1 MSEYAEDFV
10 RYLKTL
16 QERDR
21 GALAILRRSLGFAP
35 GAYPPAYPYVERF
48 VARDSHP
55 QHAVRLAL
63 YTVAGLYA
71 QHPRHGAATLASA
84 WAELM
89 RKRDHSPSIEQR
101 FITLLGA
108 DAENLPDYLRQI
120 VNLLKA
126 ADIGFDHSALLDDL
140 ALWLNPVLDPERRDR
155 IRQRWA
161 RDFYRALA
169 PQTQPAP
176 DATEPSSH

>member
-1 MSEYAEDFV
+1 MSEYAQDFV
-10 RYLKTL
+10 RHL
-16 QERDR
+16 QALHATDR
-21 GALAILRRSLGFAP
+21 AASAILRRSLGFSP

-48 VARDSHP
+48 VASER
-55 QHAVRLAL
+55 HAQDASRLAL

-71 QHPRHGAATLASA
+71 RHPEHGQHTLATA

-89 RKRDHSPSIEQR
+89 RKRDFSPSIEKR

-108 DAENLPDYLRQI
+108 DPKQLPDYLRQI
-120 VNLLKA
+120 ISLLA
-126 ADIGFDHSALLDDL
+126 SDGFALDYAALLDDL
-140 ALWLNPVLDPERRDR
+140 SRWLNPHLDPEWRDQ

-169 PQTQPAP
+169 AQTAADT
-176 DATEPSSH
+176 DASSN